1 MKVSVIT
8 VCYNAVHGIENTLKS
23 VVGQSYP
30 DVEYIVIDGGS
41 TDGTVDIIQKYAD
54 KIAYFVSEPDGGIYD
69 AMNKGVKVAT
79 GEWINFLN
87 AGDCFFDCCSVEK
100 VFAHDI
106 LADIDVVYGYQVH
119 CYDYGTFVRKRLPL
133 SFFYQGMPFG
143 HESSFVRASIM
154 KLTGFDTNY
163 RIAADYHFFFH
174 LYALGKKFQF
184 VDVLVAVFDSSE
196 GVSSSD
202 KTALLTHYETSKING
217 SIGSFQYIKSWL
229 RTYAAIKTKSMIRRI
244 SPSFVEN
251 RQRHKREKNL
261 EYVPLSV
268 FMSNRHA

>member
-8 VCYNAVHGIENTLKS
+8 VCYNAVQGIENTILS
-23 VVGQSYP
+23 VISQTYP
-30 DVEYIVIDGGS
+30 DIEYIVIDGGS
-41 TDGTVDIIQKYAD
+41 VDGTLDVIKKYQD
-54 KIAYFVSEPDGGIYD
+54 KISYMVSEPDKGIYD
-69 AMNKGVKVAT
+69 AMNKGLKAVT

-87 AGDCFFDCCSVEK
+87 AGDVYYNNQSIEN
-100 VFAHDI
+100 VFSSEI
-106 LADIDVVYGYQVH
+106 SNEVDVVYGYQVH
-119 CYDYGTFVRKRLPL
+119 NFIYGEFVRRKLPL
-133 SFFYQGMPFG
+133 SFFKKGMPFG

-202 KTALLTHYETSKING
+202 KTALLTFYETSKING
-217 SIGSFQYIKSWL
+217 SIGTFQYIKSWI
-229 RTYAAIKTKSMIRRI
+229 RTYAAINTKSMIRRI